1 MTNKEK
7 YMAELRNQHP
17 DDPEEFLEFCSV
29 FHDYDKAK
37 KYGDILYTCTTY
49 ADIANKAVRLMYING
64 DIDDTRAK
72 SEKFLNLLMPLA
84 CLDTKGNGHA
94 AVYHVKQ
101 MLDTTNAREERKRL
115 EAERRKIWQASQ
127 EGANTQPAVP
137 FSKIIIEITDPESMR
152 LFIAFL
158 QSAGTKFCVTE
169 NRFFHGLTAT
179 DRPKECIAIEEAS
192 PWLFRAFTDLQL
204 HCPDAAT
211 WIYSFQSDWITRDG
225 ITLSETVELIQ
236 QELS

>member
-7 YMAELRNQHP
+7 YIAELRNQHP

-29 FHDYDKAK
+29 FHDYNKAK
-37 KYGDILYTCTTY
+37 NYGDILYTCTTY
-49 ADIANKAVRLMYING
+49 ADIANKVIRPMYISG

-72 SEKFLNLLMPLA
+72 SEKFLNLLIPLA
-84 CLDTKGNGHA
+84 CLSTKGNGHA
-94 AVYHVKQ
+94 VVYHVKQ
-101 MLDTTNAREERKRL
+101 MLEDSSVREERKRL
-115 EAERRKIWQASQ
+115 ETQRREIWRSSQ
-127 EGANTQPAVP
+127 EIADKQPTLP

-158 QSAGTKFCVTE
+158 QSAGTKFSVTE
-169 NRFFHGLTAT
+169 NRFFHGPTTT
-179 DRPKECIAIEEAS
+179 DRPKECIAIKEAS

-225 ITLSETVELIQ
+225 ITLTEIVELIQ
-236 QELS
+236 QELL